1 MESERKNPN
10 LEVVGSIPAEAFQ
23 FGNWDFRM
31 RISIQNPKSKIQ
43 NRSGG
48 VAQLESAHFSTKE
61 KVEGSSPSVP
71 ISPKA
76 DNHSIYLISHIF
88 RGRLIE
94 RTLDFESG
102 NKGLNPFPEANF
114 L

>member
-1 MESERKNPN
+1 
-10 LEVVGSIPAEAFQ
+10 
-23 FGNWDFRM
+23 M
-31 RISIQNPKSKIQ
+31 RISIQNPKSPIQ
-43 NRSGG
+43 NRPGG

-61 KVEGSSPSVP
+61 KVEGSSPSAL